1 MCGENDYINL
11 PAFCKGN
18 VVIPLPFQP
27 LSSSPIAFARVS
39 VYHMNMIIHGK
50 RPFLIVSCV
59 LVLSLACLVGSSPAA
74 EVAVIKVNYRSA
86 ADILPLVEALLSPG
100 GKASVDTRTNSLIVV
115 DTGESLAKIQ
125 TFVAGMDRPAEQVRV
140 RFRFQE
146 TGLSTDRGIST
157 SARISGEHGSVA
169 TGGAE
174 EEGVHVRARDSVVNR
189 RGTTESFISV
199 MSGSSAYL
207 WVGRDIPFTERWV
220 YLTHTYAHV
229 VETVN
234 FQRVETGFEVR
245 PIVIGNTVQIQI
257 VPRISSFDREEQ
269 VVRLTEAS
277 TTVTVLKG
285 QWVTI
290 AGTSAQS
297 NEAIRDIL
305 SYGSST
311 TNSSL
316 SMSLM
321 VE

>member
-1 MCGENDYINL
+1 
-11 PAFCKGN
+11 
-18 VVIPLPFQP
+18 
-27 LSSSPIAFARVS
+27 
-39 VYHMNMIIHGK
+39 MNSK
-50 RPFLIVSCV
+50 RPFLIVSCI
-59 LVLSLACLVGSSPAA
+59 LIFFLACLAGNSLAA

-86 ADILPLVEALLSPG
+86 SDILPMVQNLLSSE
-100 GKASVDTRTNSLIVV
+100 GKASVDTRTNSIIVV
-115 DTGESLAKIQ
+115 DTSESLAKIQ
-125 TFVAGMDRPAEQVRV
+125 AFIVSMDKPAEQVKV

-146 TGLSTDRGIST
+146 QGVSTNRDLGASGTVSGDRW
-157 SARISGEHGSVA
+157 SVT
-169 TGGAE
+169 TGGDTR
-174 EEGVHVRARDSVVNR
+174 EGVHVRAQDTRVNR
-189 RGTTESFISV
+189 RGNTESFISV

-220 YLTHTYAHV
+220 YLTRRYAHV

-245 PIVIGNTVQIQI
+245 HIVIGNNVQVEI

-269 VVRLTEAS
+269 VVRLTEAA
-277 TTVTVLKG
+277 TTLSVPKG

-290 AGTSAQS
+290 GGTSEQS
-297 NEAIRDIL
+297 NEVFRDIL
-305 SYGSST
+305 SYGSSS